1 MEAESLCRILEWD
14 TGFFGK
20 RIARV
25 VVNLL
30 DAERLN
36 NILTWC
42 TSNNIDCLYFL
53 ADASD
58 GATIQAVEDNGFR
71 LVDVRITSER
81 SLTGPIIAGER
92 DVNLIIR
99 PSREED
105 IPVLR
110 SIARISF
117 RNTRFYY
124 DTNFPRPLCDALYE
138 TWIENSCRG
147 LDDYVLVAEIHG
159 VVSGFV
165 TGKLTG
171 DKIGEIG
178 LVGVDPNWQGKGLG
192 YDLVNAALEWFSER
206 EVQSVWVVTQGR
218 NSQAQRLYQRCG
230 FLTYLVQLWYHKWFM
245 NEHIL

>member
-1 MEAESLCRILEWD
+1 MEADNLCKVLEWD
-14 TGFFGK
+14 SQFFAK

-25 VVNLL
+25 AVNLL
-30 DAERLN
+30 DHDRLDS
-36 NILTWC
+36 ILRWC
-42 TSNNIDCLYFL
+42 VSNQIDCLYFL

-58 GATIQAVEDNGFR
+58 GTTIQAVEDQGFR
-71 LVDVRITSER
+71 LVDVRVTSER
-81 SLTGPIIAGER
+81 PLTSPPVPEDR
-92 DVNLIIR
+92 DVNLRIR

-117 RNTRFYY
+117 RTTRFYY

-147 LDDYVLVAEIHG
+147 FDDTVLVAEIHG

-165 TGKLTG
+165 TSKLI
-171 DKIGEIG
+171 DSKIGEIG

-192 YDLVNAALEWFSER
+192 YDLVNAALQWFFER
-206 EVQSVWVVTQGR
+206 EVQSAWVVTQGR

-230 FLTYLVQLWYHKWFM
+230 FLTYLVQLWYHKWF
-245 NEHIL
+245 